1 MSAYYTMN
9 PADLP
14 ALLTAWQSGSRV
26 LCPCKEQDGTTRLE
40 SFVPEKGLCLDY
52 TNLAMPPVDVLNGY
66 QDVLFRWEGNERTYV
81 AEPGAEAMAPTV
93 IFGMRPCDVAALEYL
108 DDFYLGEYRDINY
121 SMRREEF
128 Y

>member
-40 SFVPEKGLCLDY
+40 SFVPEKGLCLGGR
-52 TNLAMPPVDVLNGY
+52 NA
-66 QDVLFRWEGNERTYV
+66 
-81 AEPGAEAMAPTV
+81 
-93 IFGMRPCDVAALEYL
+93 
-108 DDFYLGEYRDINY
+108 
-121 SMRREEF
+121 
-128 Y
+128 